1 MKRLLILQMCR
12 FGDILQTTPM
22 LRGIRRHF
30 PETDVTLVV
39 NDAFRHV
46 PIPSSLYDSFGF
58 LPYSEI
64 VEMLAKD
71 SDAWPAAV
79 GRLGAFVESL
89 GDDPFDLTLNL
100 THSDLASFLAAAIP
114 SHEVRG
120 GLVAPDRSRTVRGEV
135 MTYFWAS
142 QLSRAQGCFNLV
154 DLHNWTAGVPSE
166 RLGLEVEIPGEARA
180 RMNTWMSEHGILGR
194 PFIAVQLGASDDRK
208 RWPPE
213 RFGEAINQL
222 EPDLGEILL
231 VGTAAERAF
240 GERAKARITRPVH
253 DSLGQSS
260 IVELAVLLESASLL
274 LTNDTGT
281 MHVATA
287 VGTKV
292 VDVSTGPVF
301 AHETGP
307 YGEGHLVIEPQ
318 MSCFP
323 CAGGSECHHL
333 ACRDAFTPEDIAAL
347 VRHALGRGPVP
358 RPTGARILEGGFG
371 ESGRLERDV
380 GAAVQTNSLGTYYTA
395 RAARDV
401 GSRFVL
407 VSTDK
412 GFGPV
417 SVMGASKRL
426 AERLALSLTDEGF
439 HPAVVRFGNVLG
451 SSGSVVELMWDR
463 ICRRQP
469 LVVTHSEASRFFMSA
484 DEAASLVMLVDVM
497 RPASGVYWLDMGTPV
512 RILDLAR
519 RLLLVA
525 QRQGYT
531 PVPIEFSG
539 LRPGEKLTEEF
550 PTSDV
555 VPYDTRTS
563 LIYRLRDASP
573 ASVAPEHVVSELQ
586 RCVALAD
593 AASALSILTA
603 TVLEFEP
610 SPLAV
615 SAARDLPHL
624 EPARRAA

>member
-1 MKRLLILQMCR
+1 
-12 FGDILQTTPM
+12 M
-22 LRGIRRHF
+22 LDLR
-30 PETDVTLVV
+30 E
-39 NDAFRHV
+39 
-46 PIPSSLYDSFGF
+46 
-58 LPYSEI
+58 SE
-64 VEMLAKD
+64 
-71 SDAWPAAV
+71 
-79 GRLGAFVESL
+79 
-89 GDDPFDLTLNL
+89 
-100 THSDLASFLAAAIP
+100 
-114 SHEVRG
+114 
-120 GLVAPDRSRTVRGEV
+120 
-135 MTYFWAS
+135 
-142 QLSRAQGCFNLV
+142 
-154 DLHNWTAGVPSE
+154 
-166 RLGLEVEIPGEARA
+166 
-180 RMNTWMSEHGILGR
+180 
-194 PFIAVQLGASDDRK
+194 
-208 RWPPE
+208 
-213 RFGEAINQL
+213 
-222 EPDLGEILL
+222 
-231 VGTAAERAF
+231 
-240 GERAKARITRPVH
+240 
-253 DSLGQSS
+253 
-260 IVELAVLLESASLL
+260 LLESLLNRPRRTLLRPADRAALSSQRVLITGAAGSVGSELARQIAACAPASLVL
-274 LTNDTGT
+274 LDQ
-281 MHVATA
+281 
-287 VGTKV
+287 
-292 VDVSTGPVF
+292 S
-301 AHETGP
+301 E
-307 YGEGHLVIEPQ
+307 YGLFNLERELNQ
-318 MSCFP
+318 S
-323 CAGGSECHHL
+323 
-333 ACRDAFTPEDIAAL
+333 
-347 VRHALGRGPVP
+347 VP
-358 RPTGARILEGGFG
+358 RLDVRPILADVTRRRAIRKICRVARPHVVYHAAAYKHVGM
-371 ESGRLERDV
+371 LERDV

-412 GFGPV
+412 AFGPV

-439 HPAVVRFGNVLG
+439 HPTVVRFGNVLG

-525 QRQGYT
+525 QRRGYT

-593 AASALSILTA
+593 AVSALSILTA
-603 TVLEFEP
+603 TVPEFEP

-615 SAARDLPHL
+615 SAARDLPRL

>member
-46 PIPSSLYDSFGF
+46 PIPSSLYDSLRF

-166 RLGLEVEIPGEARA
+166 RLALEVEIPGEARA
-180 RMNTWMSEHGILGR
+180 RMNTWMSEQGILGR
-194 PFIAVQLGASDDRK
+194 PFIAVQLGASDERK

-231 VGTAAERAF
+231 VGTAAERVF

-318 MSCFP
+318 MPCFP

-347 VRHALGRGPVP
+347 VRHAFGRGPVP
-358 RPTGARILEGGFG
+358 RPAGARILEGGFG
-371 ESGRLERDV
+371 ESGRLEYRPIWAPTAELQDLVRPLTAKIWEPTLLPPSCSHPV
-380 GAAVQTNSLGTYYTA
+380 GLDTMSLGG
-395 RAARDV
+395 RAGGQYEERSV
-401 GSRFVL
+401 GHDL
-407 VSTDK
+407 
-412 GFGPV
+412 P
-417 SVMGASKRL
+417 
-426 AERLALSLTDEGF
+426 
-439 HPAVVRFGNVLG
+439 PAVV
-451 SSGSVVELMWDR
+451 EATHAA
-463 ICRRQP
+463 
-469 LVVTHSEASRFFMSA
+469 LVR
-484 DEAASLVMLVDVM
+484 
-497 RPASGVYWLDMGTPV
+497 
-512 RILDLAR
+512 
-519 RLLLVA
+519 VA
-525 QRQGYT
+525 GR
-531 PVPIEFSG
+531 
-539 LRPGEKLTEEF
+539 
-550 PTSDV
+550 
-555 VPYDTRTS
+555 
-563 LIYRLRDASP
+563 
-573 ASVAPEHVVSELQ
+573 
-586 RCVALAD
+586 
-593 AASALSILTA
+593 
-603 TVLEFEP
+603 
-610 SPLAV
+610 
-615 SAARDLPHL
+615 
-624 EPARRAA
+624 ARRAAKLTRTLPRIDPSRRDGCLMKIGRELDALRVEAELDPACRSIVAYLRVRLDSTADTDIAQLSHVYVEECEGAADRAQSLAEGLAVDAIDSVHPAEAV